1 MSLFYNAMKD
11 FMNRVNLKDLWV
23 FFYHIS
29 SDSVQQDPNLERMI
43 SLYIPVV
50 LTTLKKLQQ
59 PKLTQVFTL

>member
-1 MSLFYNAMKD
+1 MSVFYNAMKD
-11 FMNRVNLKDLWV
+11 FMNRVNLKDLWG

-29 SDSVQQDPNLERMI
+29 SDSVQQDPNLERTI